1 MNGAAPSGAI
11 FPGCPASRHRGEKGA
26 IHIGKTIIEKIL
38 STHSGKSVKAA
49 DVVWIG
55 IDVRSAR
62 DFGGANVVKNLRANY
77 EPPYVD
83 DVEKT
88 YFTFD
93 CNVPARDTGYA
104 ENQQICRIFARETG
118 VRVFDVRAGIGSHVC
133 LEQGIAKPG
142 QIVVGTD
149 SHLNILGCVGCFGQ
163 GMGDK
168 DIAYVFASGRNW
180 FEVPAT
186 MKIVLE
192 GRVAFPVTAKDVT
205 LEVIRRL
212 GSAGALGKVI
222 EFEGEGAESLSF
234 SGKITLS
241 SMATEM
247 GAIAA
252 FVPVDRKTLSYLR
265 KRSGDVSIKV
275 VMADRSA
282 TYADRMTID
291 VSKLQPLAACP
302 PSPEN
307 VKTVSKIAGTRVDTG
322 FLGSCTN
329 GRFEDLVHAASILKG
344 RRIKEGVSLR
354 IVPATEEVFERMV
367 KEGLLKIFMESG
379 ALVSN
384 AGCSGC
390 ASGQIGMVGK
400 GEVQLSTSNRNF
412 AGKQGKGD
420 TYLVSPAVLAASMIE
435 GKIVDPTEW
444 KVELLKFRPDEAST
458 HTADLSMISWRVKP
472 EKPLPPGKPR
482 PKTGAA
488 KAAAC
493 PSVVRG
499 RARLITTTQG
509 RLMDNIDTDMIFHNK
524 YLAITELEKMGP
536 HSFETLA
543 GYEKFASTVKPA
555 DVILAG
561 GNFGCGSSRQQAVD
575 CLQTL
580 GVSIVLTESTGAIY
594 KRNIINSGFPFL
606 EVPDLAKV
614 GIEEGEELEL
624 DFEKGI
630 IRRANGQVIKAAPPT
645 AVQLDI
651 CRAGDLFAYSGE

>member
-1 MNGAAPSGAI
+1 
-11 FPGCPASRHRGEKGA
+11 
-26 IHIGKTIIEKIL
+26 
-38 STHSGKSVKAA
+38 
-49 DVVWIG
+49 VWIS

-88 YFTFD
+88 FFTFD

-104 ENQQICRIFARETG
+104 ENQQVCRIFARETG
-118 VRVFDVRAGIGSHVC
+118 VRVFDVLAGIGSHVSI
-133 LEQGIAKPG
+133 ETGIAKPG

-149 SHLNILGCVGCFGQ
+149 SHLNILGCIGCFGQ

-168 DIAYVFASGRNW
+168 DIAYIFASGRNW
-180 FEVPAT
+180 FEVPPT

-192 GRVAFPVTAKDVT
+192 GDFTFPVTAKDVT

-222 EFEGEGAESLSF
+222 EFEGHGAERLSF
-234 SGKITLS
+234 SGKITLA

-247 GAIAA
+247 GAVAA
-252 FVPVDRKTLSYLR
+252 FLPLDRKTLSYIR
-265 KRSGDVSIKV
+265 KRSGDATVKPV
-275 VMADRSA
+275 KADRSA
-282 TYADRMTID
+282 KYTDTMTID
-291 VSKLQPLAACP
+291 LSDLEPLAACP

-307 VKTVSKIAGTRVDTG
+307 VRKVSEIAGARVDTG

-344 RRIKEGVSLR
+344 RRVKEGVSLR
-354 IVPATEEVFERMV
+354 VVPATQEVYERMV
-367 KEGLLKIFMESG
+367 KEGLLKIFIEAG

-435 GKIVDPTEW
+435 GKIVDPRTW
-444 KVELLKFRPDEAST
+444 KGELLRFRRDEDSK
-458 HTADLSMISWRVKP
+458 HRADLSMISWRVMPDKP
-472 EKPLPPGKPR
+472 FAPGKPKVK
-482 PKTGAA
+482 KTSV
-488 KAAAC
+488 KAAGCAK
-493 PSVVRG
+493 VIIG
-499 RARLITTTQG
+499 RARLINGPQG

-524 YLAITELEKMGP
+524 YLAITEIDKMGA
-536 HSFETLA
+536 HTLETLA
-543 GYEKFASTVKPA
+543 GYETFASTVKRG
-555 DVILAG
+555 DIVVAG

-575 CLQTL
+575 CFMSL
-580 GVSIVLTESTGAIY
+580 GVSIIITGSTGAIY
-594 KRNIINSGFPFL
+594 KRNIINSGFPLLEAPNLAEAGITEGEML
-606 EVPDLAKV
+606 EV
-614 GIEEGEELEL
+614 
-624 DFEKGI
+624 DFEKGTI
-630 IRRANGQVIKAAPPT
+630 KRESGAVIKAQPPT
-645 AVQLDI
+645 TVQLDI

>member
-1 MNGAAPSGAI
+1 
-11 FPGCPASRHRGEKGA
+11 
-26 IHIGKTIIEKIL
+26 
-38 STHSGKSVKAA
+38 
-49 DVVWIG
+49 
-55 IDVRSAR
+55 VRSAR
-62 DFGGANVVKNLRANY
+62 DFGGANVVKNLRANF
-77 EPPYVD
+77 EPPWVD

-88 YFTFD
+88 VFTFD

-104 ENQQICRIFARETG
+104 ENQQVCRIFARETG
-118 VRVFDVRAGIGSHVC
+118 VRVFDVLAGIGSHVNI
-133 LEQGIAKPG
+133 EQGAAKPG
-142 QIVVGTD
+142 TIVVGTD
-149 SHLNILGCVGCFGQ
+149 SHLNILGCVGSFGQ

-168 DIAYVFASGRNW
+168 DIAYIFATGRNW

-192 GRVAFPVTAKDVT
+192 GSVVYPVTAKDAT
-205 LEVIRRL
+205 LEVLRRL

-222 EFEGEGAESLSF
+222 EFAGPGAEALSF
-234 SGKITLS
+234 SGKITLA

-247 GAIAA
+247 GAVAA
-252 FVPVDRKTLSYLR
+252 FLPVDRAAIRYL
-265 KRSGDVSIKV
+265 KARSGDDSIKAV
-275 VMADRSA
+275 KADRGA
-282 TYADRMTID
+282 TYADTMTID
-291 VSKLQPLAACP
+291 LAGLEPLAACP

-307 VKTVSKIAGTRVDTG
+307 VRKISEIAGARVDTG

-354 IVPATEEVFERMV
+354 VVPATQEVYERMV
-367 KEGLLKIFMESG
+367 KEGLLKIFMEAG

-412 AGKQGKGD
+412 AGKQGKGE
-420 TYLVSPAVLAASMIE
+420 TYLVSPAVLAASMLE
-435 GKIVDPTEW
+435 GKIADPRAL
-444 KVELLKFRPDEAST
+444 KPELLKFRADEHSKHRAELST
-458 HTADLSMISWRVKP
+458 ISWRTMP
-472 EKPLPPGKPR
+472 EKPLPAGKPR
-482 PKTGAA
+482 PKRAGAA
-488 KAAAC
+488 KAAC
-493 PSVVRG
+493 PTVIRG
-499 RARLITTTQG
+499 RARLVNTPQG

-524 YLAITELEKMGP
+524 YLAITEIEKMGA
-536 HSFETLA
+536 HTFETLA
-543 GYEKFASTVKPA
+543 GYEKFASTVAKG
-555 DVILAG
+555 DIVVAG

-575 CLQTL
+575 CFMSL

-606 EVPDLAKV
+606 EVPKLHEA
-614 GIEEGEELEL
+614 GIAEGEELEI
-624 DFEKGI
+624 DFVNGA
-630 IRRANGQVIKAAPPT
+630 IRRADGAVIAAAPPT